1 MSDQDILEE
10 LDQHSVTDDFGY
22 IVFHSDDDLLN
33 FAYAILAKAEQYE
46 RIGNHEM

>member
-1 MSDQDILEE
+1 MTDNDILED
-10 LDQHSVTDDFGY
+10 LHHYSVTDDFGY

-33 FAYAILAKAEQYE
+33 FAYAILAKAEQFE